1 MKVSISGIRG
11 IYGHDLNL
19 HEISKFTRLFAS
31 SPIIKSS
38 DRQRRCVLARD
49 TRHSGRI
56 IAQTVSANLMEQGI
70 DVYDLDVA
78 PTPMVF
84 REARKFEAGLI
95 VTASHNPLEW
105 NGLKFIVEGRGI
117 FENELTLMLRGTA
130 PRTPSSDKFGKSF
143 DVVSEYIN
151 EVVDLVSSRKEEELG
166 NTVKVG
172 FDPAG
177 GATCGYSDQLFKKLG
192 HKFYSVNDIRG
203 ISSRSPDP
211 TVDDLN
217 ELRMLVIANKL
228 DFGFAFDLDGDRLVV
243 VNNRGEK
250 LGPDATLLICVAST
264 ISLLRMKKFVTSI
277 DTSLSVE
284 KFITQHGGKLDYSK
298 VGEANVVNKMLQV
311 DADAGGEG
319 SSAGFI
325 MPKFN
330 KCRDGFL
337 SSAII
342 SLLDRKI
349 IDECL
354 TFASQYVQIRSKV
367 PADYLLHN
375 KVIEKLNDLFVRES
389 SQVLTIDGVKAII
402 DDDSWVLV
410 RPSNTEHAIRI
421 SVESTKDKAQSLY
434 KEITE
439 KVQVAYDQVK

>member
-1 MKVSISGIRG
+1 MKISISGIRG

-31 SPIIKSS
+31 SFSSSIPKSG
-38 DRQRRCVLARD
+38 RGRCVLARD
-49 TRHSGRI
+49 TRPSGRI

-70 DVYDLDVA
+70 NVYSLDVA

-84 REARKFEAGLI
+84 REARKYEAGLI

-105 NGLKFIVEGRGI
+105 NGLKFIIEGRGI
-117 FENELTLMLRGTA
+117 FENELTLMLKGT
-130 PRTPSSDKFGKSF
+130 TPKVPNDKFGESF
-143 DVVSEYIN
+143 DIVSEYVN
-151 EVVDLVSSRKEEELG
+151 EVVDLVSQEEQFG
-166 NTVKVG
+166 NAVKVG

-177 GATCGYSDQLFKKLG
+177 GAACGYSDQLFKKLG

-211 TVDDLN
+211 TVDDLT
-217 ELRMLVIANKL
+217 ELRVMVSANQL

-243 VNNRGEK
+243 VNNKGEK
-250 LGPDATLLICVAST
+250 LSPDATLLICVASALN
-264 ISLLRMKKFVTSI
+264 LLRMKKFVTSI

-284 KFITQHGGKLDYSK
+284 KFVVQHGGKFDYSK

-311 DADAGGEG
+311 NADAGGEG

-337 SSAII
+337 ASAII
-342 SLLDRKI
+342 SSLDRKI

-367 PADYLLHN
+367 PADSILHG
-375 KVIEKLNDLFVRES
+375 KVIEKLNDLFTRES

-434 KEITE
+434 KEMIE
-439 KVQVAYDQVK
+439 KVQVVYDQVK